1 MKNII
6 LLLIGCI
13 AMTLSSCGTFAVYS
27 EAGGQR
33 FDDGVYG
40 SAPSFKKKAETEAG
54 KQNIDKLIQQTKA
67 SDAYLYAAQADDS
80 ATYGGVTAMMEYNK
94 IFGTNLTTSDLYY
107 NGPYSY
113 WNNPWYNNYYSSLWG
128 YRGWYD
134 PWYYRHSPW
143 YYGSYYGGYYGR
155 YYG

>member
-13 AMTLSSCGTFAVYS
+13 AMTLSSCGTFAAYS
-27 EAGGQR
+27 EAGGQK

-94 IFGTNLTTSDLYY
+94 IVIPL
-107 NGPYSY
+107 
-113 WNNPWYNNYYSSLWG
+113 
-128 YRGWYD
+128 RVVI
-134 PWYYRHSPW
+134 
-143 YYGSYYGGYYGR
+143 
-155 YYG
+155 